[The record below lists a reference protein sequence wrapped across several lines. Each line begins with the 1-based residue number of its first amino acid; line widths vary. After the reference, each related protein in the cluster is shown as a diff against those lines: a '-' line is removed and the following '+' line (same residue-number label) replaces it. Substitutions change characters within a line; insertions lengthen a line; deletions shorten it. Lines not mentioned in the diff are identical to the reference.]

1 MKLIPKYQKAG
12 LVARQDNT
20 YIAKPA
26 IPIKPIKRTYIPTQS
41 YINQDNRSE
50 WQREQSSKK
59 ANEEYKKYMEDKK
72 MQQGLDNLNG
82 FLNFV
87 DAATIATGAGSLVGK
102 GLRWGGKKLIKRS
115 ADRIVR
121 TATSG
126 TSPKLPY
133 NWAENWMDKQTLP
146 SYAKPN
152 WQGDAV
158 ELTKDRLRNGGFDRL
173 ASLTENKYYTSKAM
187 QENYNNFEEGMREF
201 LLKAQPRKGKASD
214 FKMKP
219 TNGGV
224 ADQYNKFFTEVFN
237 DAPAEFRT
245 PNANAHLTAHEY
257 SHLVYQPDWN
267 NRPSLSTFNPRY
279 NKDYLLVPSS
289 GGLAEQT
296 ARGTQIKNY
305 FGLKECEEITPE
317 MWNYAKKYYVKDM
330 GFDNNMTEWFEGVKN
345 VPEYLKWLN
354 KNAPAI
360 VTPIIGSKMIYDYDK
375 NIRSSNKK

>member
-1 MKLIPKYQKAG
+1 MKLIPKYQNAG
-12 LVARQDNT
+12 LVTRQDNT
-20 YIAKPA
+20 YVAKPT
-26 IPIKPIKRTYIPTQS
+26 IPPKLIKRTYTPTQS
-41 YINQDNRSE
+41 YVSQDNRSG
-50 WQREQSSKK
+50 WQREQGSKK
-59 ANEEYKKYMEDKK
+59 ADEEYKKYVEDKK
-72 MQQGLDNLNG
+72 MQQGLENLNG

-87 DAATIATGAGSLVGK
+87 DAATIATGVGSVVGK
-102 GLRWGGKKLIKRS
+102 GLRWGGKKLIRKS
-115 ADRIVR
+115 NKTIR
-121 TATSG
+121 TAMSE
-126 TSPKLPY
+126 SSSKLPY
-133 NWAENWMDKQTLP
+133 NWAENWIDRQTLP

-152 WQGDAV
+152 WEGDAV
-158 ELTKDRLRNGGFDRL
+158 ELTKSRLSDGGFDRL
-173 ASLTENKYYTSKAM
+173 ASLTKNKYYTSEAI

-224 ADQYNKFFTEVFN
+224 ADQYNKFFTEVFE

-245 PNANAHLTAHEY
+245 PKANNHLTAHEY

-267 NRPSLSTFNPRY
+267 NRPSLSTFNPKH
-279 NKDYLLVPSS
+279 NKDYLLIPSE
-289 GGLAEQT
+289 GGLAEQV

-305 FGLKECEEITPE
+305 FGLKEGEGITPE

-354 KNAPAI
+354 KNAPAV
-360 VTPIIGSKMIYDYDK
+360 VTPIISSKMIYDNDK
-375 NIRSSNKK
+375 NIRSPR